1 MNNLKCTKGDFFGG
15 LTAGIVAL
23 PLAMGFGLHSGLG
36 AAAGLYGAI
45 FLGFFAALFG
55 GTPSQVSG
63 PTGPMT
69 VVTAAT
75 VGIFL
80 AKTGGDISS
89 SAFVGAIVACFVLAG
104 LLQIAMGILKI
115 GTLVKY
121 IPYPVVSGF
130 MSGIGVII
138 ILLQLFVA
146 IGLTSP
152 GSTVDVV
159 KKIGPVLKDINV
171 WAFFYAALTIAII
184 YLFPKI
190 TKAVPSTLVA
200 LIAVTIL
207 SVVMDKNVP
216 LIGDIPQGFPEIK
229 IGEIFSIDSGLYII
243 ILETAV
249 TLAALGSIDSLL
261 TSVIADNKT
270 KTRHKSNQE
279 LIGQGIGN
287 AIGGMFMGLPGAG
300 ATMRTMVN
308 IRSGARHKTSG
319 ALHSVVLLAIL
330 LGAGQY
336 ASVIPRSVLA
346 GILITVGIGILD
358 YKSLNHIR
366 KIPIPDAVIMVTVL
380 LVTVFLDLLLAVG
393 IGLVLAAILFMKK
406 MSDVAE
412 EKTKVSDITAV
423 EDEIGWPD
431 EQVPQYMKDNV
442 LIKHLEGPLFFGFVS
457 GFQNIASKL
466 PDIKYVIIR
475 MEKVPFVDQSGLYA
489 LEEVIL
495 GLEQKGVHV
504 MLTSLQTQ
512 PENMMRRIRI
522 IPDLIGED
530 NLFANFQDSINWLA
544 LHKKQELV

>member
-1 MNNLKCTKGDFFGG
+1 
-15 LTAGIVAL
+15 
-23 PLAMGFGLHSGLG
+23 
-36 AAAGLYGAI
+36 
-45 FLGFFAALFG
+45 
-55 GTPSQVSG
+55 
-63 PTGPMT
+63 
-69 VVTAAT
+69 
-75 VGIFL
+75 
-80 AKTGGDISS
+80 
-89 SAFVGAIVACFVLAG
+89 
-104 LLQIAMGILKI
+104 
-115 GTLVKY
+115 
-121 IPYPVVSGF
+121 
-130 MSGIGVII
+130 
-138 ILLQLFVA
+138 
-146 IGLTSP
+146 
-152 GSTVDVV
+152 
-159 KKIGPVLKDINV
+159 
-171 WAFFYAALTIAII
+171 
-184 YLFPKI
+184 
-190 TKAVPSTLVA
+190 
-200 LIAVTIL
+200 
-207 SVVMDKNVP
+207 
-216 LIGDIPQGFPEIK
+216 
-229 IGEIFSIDSGLYII
+229 
-243 ILETAV
+243 
-249 TLAALGSIDSLL
+249 
-261 TSVIADNKT
+261 
-270 KTRHKSNQE
+270 
-279 LIGQGIGN
+279 
-287 AIGGMFMGLPGAG
+287 LPGAG

-512 PENMMRRIRI
+512 PEDMMRRIRI